1 MAPAPA
7 TIASTPRQKSRRCWN
22 PAVPPP
28 PVPGAAVGNEL
39 ADGVGDGVGVGL
51 GGVVLGGAV
60 LGGAVLGALLGV
72 VLGVALAETL
82 GVAPP
87 AENEGGAVDGEP
99 VEHADTDAVASTAM
113 AA

>member
-28 PVPGAAVGNEL
+28 PVPGAPLGNEL
-39 ADGVGDGVGVGL
+39 AEGLDDGDELGVGL
-51 GGVVLGGAV
+51 GVVA

-72 VLGVALAETL
+72 TLGATLTETL

-87 AENEGGAVDGEP
+87 PENEGGAVDGEP
-99 VEHADTDAVASTAM
+99 VEHADTDAVANTAM